1 MRRPRLAALALAAAS
16 LVGGAVLAGCGGD
29 DAAAPPELSPAGER
43 GAAIAEANGCTSCH
57 TADGSRAEGPTWKD
71 LAGSERELE
80 SGETVVADD
89 AYLERSILAPR
100 EQLVAGYPP
109 IMPVYEN
116 QLDDAELAD
125 LLAYLRDLSPGAAA
139 V

>member
-1 MRRPRLAALALAAAS
+1 MHRPRLAVAALVVGS
-16 LVGGAVLAGCGGD
+16 LVGGGILAGCGGD
-29 DAAAPPELSPAGER
+29 DAAAPPELSAAGER

-89 AYLERSILAPR
+89 AYLERAILASR
-100 EQLVAGYPP
+100 EELVAGYPP
-109 IMPVYEN
+109 IMPVYEA
-116 QLDDAELAD
+116 QLDEAEVAD
-125 LLAYLRDLSPGAAA
+125 LIAYLHDLSSNAP
-139 V
+139 